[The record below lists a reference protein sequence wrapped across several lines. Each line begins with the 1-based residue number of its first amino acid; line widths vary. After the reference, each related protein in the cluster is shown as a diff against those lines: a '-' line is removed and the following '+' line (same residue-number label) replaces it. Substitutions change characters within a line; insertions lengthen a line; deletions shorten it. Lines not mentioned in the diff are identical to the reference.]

1 MIKILYAED
10 NDGMRKMVSHFLSN
24 VGFEV
29 TAITDG
35 DEAVEL
41 ARNEVFDV
49 ILLDVTMLRL
59 DGTKAA
65 AQIRKNCPKNKA
77 TPIVGLTA
85 RTEQKEVDNCYQSGM
100 NIILSKPVDLEKLAK
115 TLIHDIKDASF
126 ELQNS
131 INKQNNFV
139 PKILDVEVLK
149 NYAKIA
155 GTNSL
160 EGILHDFSDL
170 WPRKIG
176 ELYTSLI
183 AGRYDAFA
191 RSGEELGA
199 IAAGIG
205 AGKIARYAAIAVS
218 AADPMERHQILPEI
232 ANACNEVQGIIN
244 ALQNEDQANLNIK
257 NTLAA

>member
-1 MIKILYAED
+1 MKKILYAED

-24 VGFEV
+24 VGFEIV
-29 TAITDG
+29 AITDG

-41 ARNEVFDV
+41 AKNETFDA

-65 AQIRKNCPKNKA
+65 KIIRNNCPKNKF
-77 TPIVGLTA
+77 TPIVGLTG
-85 RTEQKEVDNCYQSGM
+85 RTEQNEIDTCFKSGM
-100 NIILSKPVDLEKLAK
+100 DIVLSKPVDLEKLAK
-115 TLIHDIKDASF
+115 TLINDIKAASF
-126 ELQNS
+126 ELRNTK
-131 INKQNNFV
+131 IATDNFV
-139 PKILDVEVLK
+139 PKIIDVEVLK

-160 EGILHDFSDL
+160 EGILHDFSNL

-183 AGRYDAFA
+183 IGNYDAFA
-191 RSGEELGA
+191 RAGEELGA

-205 AGKIARYAAIAVS
+205 AGKISRYAAQAVS
-218 AADPMERHQILPEI
+218 ANNPIDRHQILPEI
-232 ANACNEVQGIIN
+232 ANACTEVQDIIN
-244 ALQNEDQANLNIK
+244 ALHNDVYENLK
-257 NTLAA
+257 AA